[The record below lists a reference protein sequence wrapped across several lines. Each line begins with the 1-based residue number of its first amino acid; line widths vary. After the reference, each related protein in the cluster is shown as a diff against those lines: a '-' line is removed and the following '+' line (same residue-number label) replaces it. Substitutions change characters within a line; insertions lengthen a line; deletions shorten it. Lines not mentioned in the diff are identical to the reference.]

1 MSYVKCGSSEWERW
15 NFLGVYLG
23 MDIEMLVS
31 VVLIGMTGVG
41 CLPRSMYQAAP
52 ERWRERIPLLLGIL
66 FVTTVVAAG
75 SVFRYGPLDALLWRL
90 PNGWRWGIYL
100 DGLSVVMLLLISF
113 IAWVNAM
120 FARRYLDG
128 DPGQGRFYKWFTLTV
143 AAVVWMVVARDLLTL
158 WMAWIA
164 TSLGLHQLLT
174 FYPNRPWAVWTARKK
189 FLISRLGDAFL
200 AVGIG
205 CIWYQFGTLEF
216 TTLFAALSTP
226 NTWSSDTNL
235 VSIAAGMLALGALT
249 KSAQFPFHSWLPDT
263 LETPTPVSALM
274 HAGIINAGGFL
285 MIRLSPLMAES
296 SLAMNGLWLTGAFT
310 AAMAAIV
317 MLTQTSIKR
326 ALAWSTIAQMGFMML
341 QCGLGAWSAALLHLV
356 AHSLYKSYAFLSSG
370 SAVDGLRTS
379 ATSRVMASTGPVN
392 SISSG
397 GWAALGTLVLSL
409 MLSFSL
415 TCIITSLMGFDWSTK
430 QGFLLLG
437 LIQLLGLSHLLQRTL
452 SRTET
457 RVSLRG
463 IAATALVLSGYWFG
477 YLIIDQ
483 ALQVGS
489 GSVTRAW
496 TVADQVYL
504 GTAALFLILLY
515 LMAYLPRA
523 WRPWVAWPSLYVH
536 ATNGFY
542 LDVPVRRLT
551 AWCWGLRSPAP

>member
-1 MSYVKCGSSEWERW
+1 MRREG
-15 NFLGVYLG
+15 LGAKKFSRV
-23 MDIEMLVS
+23 DQIVEIEMLVG
-31 VVLIGMTGVG
+31 LTLTALTGVA
-41 CLPRSMYQAAP
+41 CLPASMYQAAP

-66 FVTTVVAAG
+66 FLASALAAM
-75 SVFRYGPLDALLWRL
+75 SVFRYGPLDALFWRL

-158 WMAWIA
+158 WLAWIT
-164 TSLGLHQLLT
+164 TSLGLHQLLV
-174 FYPNRPWAVWTARKK
+174 FYPDRPWAVWTARKK
-189 FLISRLGDAFL
+189 FLISRLGDGFL

-235 VSIAAGMLALGALT
+235 LSIAAGMLALGALT

-285 MIRLSPLMAES
+285 MIRMSPLMAES

-310 AAMAAIV
+310 ATFAAIV
-317 MLTQTSIKR
+317 MLTQISIKR

-341 QCGLGAWSAALLHLV
+341 QCGLGAWPAALLHLV
-356 AHSLYKSYAFLSSG
+356 AHSLYKSHAFLSSG
-370 SAVDGLRTS
+370 SAVDGLKTS
-379 ATSRVMASTGPVN
+379 ATSRVMALNRVRNARSN
-392 SISSG
+392 Q
-397 GWAALGTLVLSL
+397 GWAALGT
-409 MLSFSL
+409 MAFSL
-415 TCIITSLMGFDWSTK
+415 ALSISLAWLITSLMGFDLSTK
-430 QGFLLLG
+430 QGFVLLG
-437 LIQLLGLSHLLQRTL
+437 LIQLLGLAHLLQQTL
-452 SRTET
+452 SSGQT
-457 RVSLRG
+457 RVGLRG
-463 IAATALVLSGYWFG
+463 IVATTFVLTGYWFG
-477 YLIIDQ
+477 YLVIDQ
-483 ALQVGS
+483 ALQVGIS
-489 GSVTRAW
+489 PAIRPW
-496 TVADQVYL
+496 TLADQVLLGAAASFLLLIYL
-504 GTAALFLILLY
+504 LAT
-515 LMAYLPRA
+515 LPIVGGR
-523 WRPWVAWPSLYVH
+523 WLAWPSLYVH

-551 AWCWGLRSPAP
+551 AWCWGLNSPAP

>member
-1 MSYVKCGSSEWERW
+1 ME
-15 NFLGVYLG
+15 
-23 MDIEMLVS
+23 IELLVG
-31 VVLIGMTGVG
+31 LTLTGLTGVA
-41 CLPRSMYQAAP
+41 CLPSSIYQAAP
-52 ERWRERIPLLLGIL
+52 ERWRERIPVLLGIL
-66 FVTTVVAAG
+66 FLTSAVAAG
-75 SVFRYGPLDALLWRL
+75 SVFRSGPVDALFWRL

-158 WMAWIA
+158 WLAWIT
-164 TSLGLHQLLT
+164 TSLGLHQLLV
-174 FYPNRPWAVWTARKK
+174 FYPDRPWAVWTARKK

-235 VSIAAGMLALGALT
+235 LSIAAGMLALGALT

-285 MIRLSPLMAES
+285 MIRMSPLMAES

-310 AAMAAIV
+310 ATFAAIV

-370 SAVDGLRTS
+370 SAADGLRTS
-379 ATSRVMASTGPVN
+379 ATSRVTALNRSN
-392 SISSG
+392 DANLNR
-397 GWAALGTLVLSL
+397 GWAALGTVVLSL
-409 MLSFSL
+409 MLSLGL
-415 TCIITSLMGFDWSTK
+415 TWSTTSLMGFNLSTK
-430 QGFLLLG
+430 QGFVLLG
-437 LIQLLGLSHLLQRTL
+437 LIQLFGVSHLLQHTL
-452 SRTET
+452 SSTKT
-457 RVSLRG
+457 RVGLRG
-463 IAATALVLSGYWFG
+463 IAATAFVLTGYWFG
-477 YLIIDQ
+477 YLVIDQ
-483 ALQVGS
+483 ALQVGIS
-489 GSVTRAW
+489 AATRPW
-496 TVADQVYL
+496 TLADQILL
-504 GTAALFLILLY
+504 GTAAVFLILIY
-515 LMAYLPRA
+515 LTTTLPTV
-523 WRPWVAWPSLYVH
+523 WRPWLTWPSLYVH

-551 AWCWGLRSPAP
+551 AWCWGLNSPAP

>member
-1 MSYVKCGSSEWERW
+1 MRREG
-15 NFLGVYLG
+15 LGAQKFSRV
-23 MDIEMLVS
+23 DQIVEIEMLVG
-31 VVLIGMTGVG
+31 LTLTALTGVA
-41 CLPRSMYQAAP
+41 CLPASMYQAAP

-66 FVTTVVAAG
+66 FLASALAAM
-75 SVFRYGPLDALLWRL
+75 SVFRYGPLDALFWRL

-120 FARRYLDG
+120 YARRYLDG

-158 WMAWIA
+158 WLAWIT
-164 TSLGLHQLLT
+164 TSLGLHQLLV
-174 FYPNRPWAVWTARKK
+174 FYPDRPWAVWTARKK
-189 FLISRLGDAFL
+189 FLISRLGDGFL

-235 VSIAAGMLALGALT
+235 LSIAAGMLALGALT

-285 MIRLSPLMAES
+285 MIRMSPLMAES

-310 AAMAAIV
+310 ATFAAIV

-356 AHSLYKSYAFLSSG
+356 AHSLYKSHAFLSSG

-379 ATSRVMASTGPVN
+379 ATSRVMALNRVRNARSN
-392 SISSG
+392 Q
-397 GWAALGTLVLSL
+397 GWAALGT
-409 MLSFSL
+409 MAFSL
-415 TCIITSLMGFDWSTK
+415 ALSISLAWLITSLMGFDLSTK
-430 QGFLLLG
+430 QGFVLLG
-437 LIQLLGLSHLLQRTL
+437 LIQLLGLAHLLQQTL
-452 SRTET
+452 SSGQT
-457 RVSLRG
+457 RVGLRG
-463 IAATALVLSGYWFG
+463 IVATTFVLTGYWFG
-477 YLIIDQ
+477 YLVIDQ
-483 ALQVGS
+483 ALQVGI
-489 GSVTRAW
+489 RPAIRPW
-496 TVADQVYL
+496 TLADQVLLGAAASFLLLIYL
-504 GTAALFLILLY
+504 LAT
-515 LMAYLPRA
+515 LPITGGR
-523 WRPWVAWPSLYVH
+523 WLAWPSLYVH

-551 AWCWGLRSPAP
+551 AWCWGLNSPAP

>member
-1 MSYVKCGSSEWERW
+1 ME
-15 NFLGVYLG
+15 
-23 MDIEMLVS
+23 IELLVG
-31 VVLIGMTGVG
+31 LALTGLTGVA
-41 CLPRSMYQAAP
+41 CLPSSIYQAAP

-66 FVTTVVAAG
+66 FLTSVLAAG
-75 SVFRYGPLDALLWRL
+75 SVFRYGPVDALFWRL

-120 FARRYLDG
+120 YARRYLDG

-158 WMAWIA
+158 WLAWIT
-164 TSLGLHQLLT
+164 TSLGLHQLLV
-174 FYPNRPWAVWTARKK
+174 FYPDRPWAVWTARKK
-189 FLISRLGDAFL
+189 FLISRLGDGFL

-205 CIWYQFGTLEF
+205 CIGFQFGTLEF
-216 TTLFAALSTP
+216 TTLFAALATP
-226 NTWSSDTNL
+226 NAWSGDTNL

-285 MIRLSPLMAES
+285 MIRMSPLMAES
-296 SLAMNGLWLTGAFT
+296 SLAMNGLWLTGACT
-310 AAMAAIV
+310 AAMAVMV

-356 AHSLYKSYAFLSSG
+356 AHSLYKSHAFLSSG

-379 ATSRVMASTGPVN
+379 ATSRVMTLNRASN
-392 SISSG
+392 ARSNQ
-397 GWAALGTLVLSL
+397 GWAALGTLALSL

-415 TCIITSLMGFDWSTK
+415 AWLITSLMGFDLSTK
-430 QGFLLLG
+430 QGFVLLG
-437 LIQLLGLSHLLQRTL
+437 LIQLLGLSHLLQQTL
-452 SRTET
+452 SSGQT
-457 RVSLRG
+457 RVGLRG
-463 IAATALVLSGYWFG
+463 IVATAFVLTSYWFG
-477 YLIIDQ
+477 YLVIDQ
-483 ALQVGS
+483 ALQVGIS
-489 GSVTRAW
+489 PALRPW
-496 TVADQVYL
+496 TLADQ
-504 GTAALFLILLY
+504 ILLGAAASFLTLIY
-515 LMAYLPRA
+515 LLATLPTVRRR
-523 WRPWVAWPSLYVH
+523 WLAWPSLYVH

-551 AWCWGLRSPAP
+551 AWCWGLNSPAP